1 MLFIGVLSFG
11 LFVYWLECLL
21 ILCYFQLFLTKLTFF
36 EFVILSNS
44 DFVYASQLL
53 FLLSFNILIF
63 QIMLT
68 LLI

>member
-21 ILCYFQLFLTKLTFF
+21 ILCYFQLFLTKLIFF

-53 FLLSFNILIF
+53 FLLSFNTLIF

-68 LLI
+68 ILI

>member
-11 LFVYWLECLL
+11 LFVYWLDCLL
-21 ILCYFQLFLTKLTFF
+21 ILCYFQLFLTKLIFF

-53 FLLSFNILIF
+53 FLLSFNTLIF

>member
-21 ILCYFQLFLTKLTFF
+21 ILCYFQLFLTKLIFF

-44 DFVYASQLL
+44 DVVYANQLL
-53 FLLSFNILIF
+53 FLLSFNTLIF
-63 QIMLT
+63 KIMLT
-68 LLI
+68 ILI